1 MQSDRQ
7 TRQAAG
13 TSDVNGALLTLICP
27 DNHFQTSLSNAL
39 SFLLSLCLHDPFLS
53 RPPLSLSP
61 LLSLNVSSSCTHL
74 SHLFLVFSLIS
85 HNCLFSLCFASLQPA
100 EKQGEREVVCVC
112 VSVKWALYSSPSSK
126 KLSLEWA
133 GNNPCGLVQS
143 NCNPQH
149 IITMAGS
156 PLHRCS
162 RAGAGGAP
170 PPPRSHTHTLPFICY
185 YFHCFAS
192 VFLDS
197 PYITWPA
204 PIMNPSEKAR
214 TRLLSCIIQ
223 SPTPTTHL
231 TLLLHIPHSCH
242 PHHL

>member
-1 MQSDRQ
+1 M
-7 TRQAAG
+7 
-13 TSDVNGALLTLICP
+13 
-27 DNHFQTSLSNAL
+27 
-39 SFLLSLCLHDPFLS
+39 
-53 RPPLSLSP
+53 
-61 LLSLNVSSSCTHL
+61 
-74 SHLFLVFSLIS
+74 HLFSQQK
-85 HNCLFSLCFASLQPA
+85 NRERAR
-100 EKQGEREVVCVC
+100 EKWCVCVCVC
-112 VSVKWALYSSPSSK
+112 VSVKWALYSSPSSN

-162 RAGAGGAP
+162 RAGAGGA
-170 PPPRSHTHTLPFICY
+170 RTHIHTHTPFICY

-214 TRLLSCIIQ
+214 PRLLSCIIQ
-223 SPTPTTHL
+223 SPTPTPT
-231 TLLLHIPHSCH
+231 TPQTLLHIPHSCR
-242 PHHL
+242 PHRL